1 MAEKVMGGAK
11 RRETKPFYHH
21 IPLEALRRLARTY
34 EEGAYKYSQ
43 ETSLPLTYENWK
55 QGNAEFF
62 SDAFNHVVEHIFAWA
77 QGLDLGEPDED
88 HLAHAAFGLFALMWA
103 EEKGI
108 LPAKI
113 PLSKPAPPP
122 SRPAPD
128 REPAHA
134 EETGAPARMSPR
146 RGESSRAPARR
157 TLRRGKAGR

>member
-1 MAEKVMGGAK
+1 MGGAK

-34 EEGAYKYSQ
+34 EEGAYKYNR

-62 SDAFNHVVEHIFAWA
+62 ADAFNHVVEHIFAWA
-77 QGLDLGEPDED
+77 QGLDLGEPGED

-113 PLSKPAPPP
+113 PLSKPAPPAQP
-122 SRPAPD
+122 VPD
-128 REPAHA
+128 LEPVHA
-134 EETGAPARMSPR
+134 EETIVPARMLPHR
-146 RGESSRAPARR
+146 DESSRAPGRR
-157 TLRRGKAGR
+157 TLRRGRVGR

>member
-1 MAEKVMGGAK
+1 MAERVMGGAR

-34 EEGAYKYSQ
+34 EEGAYKYSR

-62 SDAFNHVVEHIFAWA
+62 ADAFNHVVEHIFAWA
-77 QGLDLGEPDED
+77 QGLDLGEPGED
-88 HLAHAAFGLFALMWA
+88 HLAHAAFGLFAIMWA

-113 PLSKPAPPP
+113 HLSKPASP
-122 SRPAPD
+122 SKLVSDRAPV
-128 REPAHA
+128 HA
-134 EETGAPARMSPR
+134 AETTAPARMLPHR
-146 RGESSRAPARR
+146 DESSRVSGRR
-157 TLRRGKAGR
+157 TLRRGKASR

>member
-43 ETSLPLTYENWK
+43 ETSLPLTYENWR

-62 SDAFNHVVEHIFAWA
+62 ADAFNHVVEHIFAWA
-77 QGLDLGEPDED
+77 QGLDLGEPGED

-113 PLSKPAPPP
+113 PLSKPAPLPP
-122 SRPAPD
+122 WQPA
-128 REPAHA
+128 RA
-134 EETGAPARMSPR
+134 EETAAPARVSPR
-146 RGESSRAPARR
+146 RGESSYASARK
-157 TLRRGKAGR
+157 TPRRGKAGQ

>member
-1 MAEKVMGGAK
+1 MAERVMGGAK

-34 EEGAYKYSQ
+34 ERGAYKYSQ

-62 SDAFNHVVEHIFAWA
+62 TDAFNHVVEHIFAWA
-77 QGLDLGEPDED
+77 QGLDLGEPGED

-113 PLSKPAPPP
+113 PLSKPAPPAQ
-122 SRPAPD
+122 SVSDRAPV
-128 REPAHA
+128 HA
-134 EETGAPARMSPR
+134 EETTAPARMLPHR
-146 RGESSRAPARR
+146 DESSRASERR
-157 TLRRGKAGR
+157 TLRRGRAGR

>member
-1 MAEKVMGGAK
+1 MGGAK

-62 SDAFNHVVEHIFAWA
+62 ADAFNHVVEHIFAWA
-77 QGLDLGEPDED
+77 QGLDLGEPGED

-113 PLSKPAPPP
+113 PLSKPALP
-122 SRPAPD
+122 SQPASG
-128 REPAHA
+128 REPARA
-134 EETGAPARMSPR
+134 EETAAPARVSPR
-146 RGESSRAPARR
+146 RGESSYASARK
-157 TLRRGKAGR
+157 TPRRGKADR